1 VANLEGGEPIRAGLA
16 TEGGMKERRMRYR
29 YSVSF
34 ESDTLPVETVRGEF
48 EAGGGDSSLRQ
59 GAREACAHWP
69 KGRKF
74 RSVVIVVER
83 LETAEATQ
91 EADEA
96 A

>member
-1 VANLEGGEPIRAGLA
+1 VRGLVAFRTAPIRVG
-16 TEGGMKERRMRYR
+16 RRSEVGEEMRYS
-29 YSVSF
+29 YVVSY
-34 ESDTLPVETVRGEF
+34 ESDTQPVETVRGEF
-48 EAGGGDSSLRQ
+48 EAGGGDGSLRQ

-74 RSVVIVVER
+74 RSVVIDVER
-83 LETAEATQ
+83 LEAAEATQ